1 MGKVI
6 FDISMSLDGF
16 ITGPD
21 PSPENPLGTGG
32 IRLHDWWYA
41 DKRDADA
48 RVIDEMMQT
57 TGAMIA
63 SRRVYD
69 ESRWGERDPW
79 GNPPGTHVP
88 VFVISHDVPEGMDDA
103 GPVYTFV
110 TDGLES
116 ALKQARAKASDK
128 NVYVIGGANIAGQY
142 LKAGSIDEIR
152 IHLVP
157 VLLGAGVRLFDH
169 QIDQHIDLQTTRVI
183 ESKSAIHLSFRIIK

>member
-21 PSPENPLGTGG
+21 PLPENPLGTGG
-32 IRLHDWWYA
+32 IRLHDWGYA